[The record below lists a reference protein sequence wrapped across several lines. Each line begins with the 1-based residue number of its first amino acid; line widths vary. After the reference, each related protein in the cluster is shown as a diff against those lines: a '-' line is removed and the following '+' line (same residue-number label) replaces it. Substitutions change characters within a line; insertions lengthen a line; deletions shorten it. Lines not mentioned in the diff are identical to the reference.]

1 MQRALTVPSID
12 IEARAWRL
20 HFQTLPPGPG
30 SPLAD
35 ADVLAVREPRAVH
48 VVAEPVDAS
57 VPPATTFDSGGRS
70 LALLWMPPL
79 AAPDADGAW
88 LEGIPLEGIRS
99 STRVVRAGLR
109 TARVV
114 WTDRVAV
121 IYAAFDQFEDARD
134 AVIRFTV
141 LERDTCEI
149 EAAMPDVWA
158 SIHRNVRLTH
168 TVRAS
173 DLRRNGRAV
182 GLMTERV
189 TEMNSRALHNDA
201 AIEQLDT
208 ALSAGSKRLFAELA
222 LQADLYDRLEGL
234 GEPLDFAFDY
244 HEVLNLRIIDASQWS
259 KNNRLEMMILFVLTL
274 EFGATIYP
282 YLSRVFALY

>member
-20 HFQTLPPGPG
+20 HFQTRPPGAG
-30 SPLAD
+30 SSLAN
-35 ADVLAVREPRAVH
+35 ADVLTVREPRQVH

-57 VPPATTFDSGGRS
+57 VPPLTTTDSGGSS

-79 AAPDADGAW
+79 ANEDADAAW
-88 LEGIPLEGIRS
+88 LEGIPLEGSRNGA
-99 STRVVRAGLR
+99 RVVRAGLR

-114 WTDRVAV
+114 WTDQVAV
-121 IYAAFDQFEDARD
+121 IYATHDQFEDARD

-149 EAAMPDVWA
+149 EAGMPAVWA

-168 TVRAS
+168 TVRSS
-173 DLRRNGRAV
+173 DLRRDGNEV
-182 GLMTERV
+182 GLMTEQV

-201 AIEQLDT
+201 ALEQLDT
-208 ALSAGSKRLFAELA
+208 TLKAGSKRLFAELA

-234 GEPLDFAFDY
+234 GEPLDFAFEY
-244 HEVLNLRIIDASQWS
+244 HETLNTRIIDAAQWS
-259 KNNRLEMMILFVLTL
+259 LNNRLEMSILLVLTL
-274 EFGATIYP
+274 EFGVTIYP
-282 YLSRVFALY
+282 YLAHFIAAN

>member
-12 IEARAWRL
+12 IESRAWRL
-20 HFQTLPPGPG
+20 HFQTMPPGAG
-30 SPLAD
+30 SPLAGT
-35 ADVLAVREPRAVH
+35 DVLAVREPRTVYVA
-48 VVAEPVDAS
+48 AEPVDAS
-57 VPPATTFDSGGRS
+57 VPPPTATDSGGNS

-79 AAPDADGAW
+79 AAEGADHAW
-88 LEGIPLEGIRS
+88 LEGVPLEGMRS

-134 AVIRFTV
+134 AIIRFTV

-149 EAAMPDVWA
+149 ESGMPDVWA
-158 SIHRNVRLTH
+158 SIHQNVRLTH
-168 TVRAS
+168 TIRPG
-173 DLRRNGRAV
+173 DLRRDGPAV

-201 AIEQLDT
+201 ALEQLDT
-208 ALSAGSKRLFAELA
+208 TLSAGSKRLFAELA

-244 HEVLNLRIIDASQWS
+244 HEVLNTRIIDASQWS
-259 KNNRLEMMILFVLTL
+259 LSNRVEVMILIVLLL
-274 EFGATIYP
+274 EFGATIFP
-282 YLSRVFALY
+282 YLSHLIGVN